1 MRTASVSTILLAF
14 AGSQSHAY
22 VVRPA
27 AVSSPTKVGA
37 SRLSQLN
44 AHTNNEKRPEAN
56 DDEILNN
63 HLQDA
68 ASTMRRA
75 AATALLTAAL
85 TFSPT
90 MPDLQQQQRIS
101 GDVPT
106 TAGFITPSTL
116 VVRPQIASA
125 ADYGSLTDEQKA
137 VAEAWR
143 LVDNSYIERTFN
155 NQDWFGIRQD
165 AVKKKYKNMDE
176 ARSEIQSLVSS
187 LGDKYTRYLP
197 PAKYQSMVDA
207 ATGTLAGVGVEISTD
222 NDGRIIASDVEA
234 NSPAV
239 RGGVKPRDV
248 FIEVDGTRFDDGKA
262 TPDDV
267 ASKLRGPEGSKVGVV
282 MERDGKTLDYI
293 LTRQKITVT
302 SVKTYMSDKSGVGKV
317 GVIKIKSFS
326 GTTADTVK
334 KAVEDLKKKGANAFV
349 LDVRNNPGGLLP
361 GGIDTAS
368 LFLDASKPVVFE
380 VNKNGFV
387 KATETFAPGIELESP
402 LVVLANGNT
411 ASAAEVMSAALKENG
426 RAKLVGEQ
434 TFGKGIVQT
443 IRQLSYDNG
452 GVAITVQ
459 RYETPLH
466 NDINKSGIPVDI
478 VSKGCVSDDA
488 VTCIPKEAFA
498 SR

>member
-14 AGSQSHAY
+14 AGIQSHDAY

-27 AVSSPTKVGA
+27 AVSSPTTVGA
-37 SRLSQLN
+37 TSTRLTHLN
-44 AHTNNEKRPEAN
+44 AHNEKRPEAN
-56 DDEILNN
+56 DEIWNN
-63 HLQDA
+63 RLQDA
-68 ASTMRRA
+68 ANTMRRA
-75 AATALLTAAL
+75 AATALLSAAL
-85 TFSPT
+85 AFSPT
-90 MPDLQQQQRIS
+90 MPDMHQHQRIS

-106 TAGFITPSTL
+106 TAGFAPSTL
-116 VVRPQIASA
+116 VVRPPTASA

-165 AVKKKYKNMDE
+165 SVKKKYKNMDE
-176 ARSEIQSLVSS
+176 ARSEIQSIVSS

-197 PAKYQSMVDA
+197 PAKYQSMVDS

-222 NDGRIIASDVEA
+222 SNGRIIASDVEA
-234 NSPAV
+234 NSPAA

-334 KAVEDLKKKGANAFV
+334 KAVEDLKKKGAVAFV

-387 KATETFAPGIELESP
+387 KATETFAQGIELESP

-443 IRQLSYDNG
+443 IRQLSYNNG

-488 VTCIPKEAFA
+488 VSCIPKEAFA